1 MEIWNR
7 ASSGEIGPW
16 IASKASMLPPRLWL
30 RRAATQLARL
40 PASRSTSAAL
50 QTKALRLQVEQL
62 EPRLCLALTVPAL
75 SSLPGANHT
84 IYLDFDG
91 HTTMSTAWNSAY
103 NKPLISSPAYSTDSN
118 ALDFN
123 ATELDAIRK
132 AWQRVA
138 EDFAPFQVNVTTV
151 APTNSGDL
159 TRSGATDTKWGVRV
173 VVSKDTAFNCGC
185 GGIAYIDSF
194 NWNSDTPAF
203 VFTTGEKAL
212 AEAISHEVGHAL
224 GLAHDGAAGS
234 SYYQGHG
241 SGATSWAPIMG
252 VGYYTN
258 VTQWDA
264 GAYASATNV
273 GASANY
279 NKGPDDLKII
289 TSYNG
294 FGYKADDHGDTL
306 ATATA
311 MTTSG
316 TSMSAAGLIS
326 RTNDVDLFR
335 FSTAAGLVSL
345 DVTPA
350 SLGANLDIKAE
361 ILDANGTTVATADS
375 ASSLAA
381 SLSVTLGAGTY
392 YLRVDGTGVGTPLAS
407 SPTGYSDYGSLGAYT
422 VAGVLSRETPT
433 PYRSSRPTP
442 VAPKGPRAPRTW
454 RSPLSVPE
462 TRRAQRASI
471 GKSRAL
477 APRPPLPRIFMNG
490 VFPSGTVTFQPNETS
505 KQIVVAVRG
514 DTTVESNETFQV
526 TLSQPTG
533 FTRITQAT
541 AQGTILNDDSAPVA
555 PKFNI
560 AATSATRSEGTGSTP
575 TPFTFTITRTGD
587 ASKTAN
593 VYYSVAG
600 VGTSAANFFDFQGGA
615 PSFVNVKFAAGQTT
629 ATINVNVA
637 ADAVKENN
645 ETFRV
650 TLQLPTNA
658 TLGVATAD
666 GTILNDDGVT
676 AAGTLAP
683 DLRTVLGTPAA
694 EVLIAVAD
702 PMWYFERPGADG
714 QDSGELPPAVET
726 YYLVDP
732 TDPSRV
738 AKLATFDHEH
748 STSGCGC
755 GGPCVCGLSAIMA
768 SEWDGN
774 LTGPARERSFAQV
787 YADLHGR
794 SDAADSL
801 SAICCPSTQT
811 WIR

>member
-1 MEIWNR
+1 
-7 ASSGEIGPW
+7 
-16 IASKASMLPPRLWL
+16 
-30 RRAATQLARL
+30 
-40 PASRSTSAAL
+40 
-50 QTKALRLQVEQL
+50 
-62 EPRLCLALTVPAL
+62 
-75 SSLPGANHT
+75 
-84 IYLDFDG
+84 
-91 HTTMSTAWNSAY
+91 
-103 NKPLISSPAYSTDSN
+103 
-118 ALDFN
+118 
-123 ATELDAIRK
+123 
-132 AWQRVA
+132 
-138 EDFAPFQVNVTTV
+138 
-151 APTNSGDL
+151 
-159 TRSGATDTKWGVRV
+159 
-173 VVSKDTAFNCGC
+173 
-185 GGIAYIDSF
+185 
-194 NWNSDTPAF
+194 
-203 VFTTGEKAL
+203 
-212 AEAISHEVGHAL
+212 
-224 GLAHDGAAGS
+224 
-234 SYYQGHG
+234 
-241 SGATSWAPIMG
+241 MG

-264 GAYASATNV
+264 ERLRRRHEPV

-316 TSMSAAGLIS
+316 TSMSAAGLIG
-326 RTNDVDLFR
+326 RTSDVDLFR
-335 FSTAAGLVSL
+335 FATAAGLVSL

-392 YLRVDGTGVGTPLAS
+392 YLRVDGTGVGTPQAS

-422 VAGVLSRETPT
+422 VAGVYVAGDTDALSI
-433 PYRSSRPTP
+433 
-442 VAPKGPRAPRTW
+442 VATDA
-454 RSPLSVPE
+454 
-462 TRRAQRASI
+462 
-471 GKSRAL
+471 SRAEGASGATNL
-477 APRPPLPRIFMNG
+477 TFTIERSGDTTGTTSVNWKVAGVGAAPAAAADFLNG

-505 KQIVVAVRG
+505 KQIVVPVRG
-514 DTTVESNETFQV
+514 DTTVESDETFQV

-787 YADLHGR
+787 YADLHRR

-801 SAICCPSTQT
+801 SASLLSIDSDLDQMTDDFTHNSNLHNGMASGRSSVATGRTKLFSSHRSASEDAVGERDVAMASESTDRENEPGRGRRAAAKAARRHPVPALAESVT
-811 WIR
+811 LRSV